1 MENISQ
7 SESFDRRRRTAL
19 NLENMIMLDQEE
31 RILFIGERVF
41 SFLNSKKSYP
51 LGSAAGKLEVGDL
64 LLYFAKR
71 QRR

>member
-1 MENISQ
+1 M
-7 SESFDRRRRTAL
+7 

-64 LLYFAKR
+64 LL
-71 QRR
+71 